1 MESEFL
7 RSSARRVRRGHL
19 RVLFVALALC
29 VPCSRVRAGASKT
42 PSDELVARGLELR
55 TKGKASEALDLF
67 RQAHALE
74 PTARTAGQLGL
85 VEASLQAWMDA
96 DAHLTDALS
105 QSEDPWVVK
114 NRSIMEQ
121 ALTVTRSHIGEI
133 DIIGPPG
140 TWVHVA
146 GTEGKWPTLPLEKP
160 LRAPEGDARLFAT
173 AVDYRQLIQHVK
185 VVGGARTKVTLAL
198 VPQRR

>member
-1 MESEFL
+1 
-7 RSSARRVRRGHL
+7 
-19 RVLFVALALC
+19 
-29 VPCSRVRAGASKT
+29 
-42 PSDELVARGLELR
+42 
-55 TKGKASEALDLF
+55 
-67 RQAHALE
+67 
-74 PTARTAGQLGL
+74 
-85 VEASLQAWMDA
+85 MDA